1 MARDRRKSEKNTSVY
16 FFLRQSTL
24 FFIFCQPWQEIG
36 DYMEKNIALI
46 PGDGIGPDV
55 VAEAVKVLDAV
66 GKKYGHKWNYK
77 TVIAGGAA
85 IDKFGKPLPQD
96 QLDIC
101 LKSDATLLGA
111 VGGPKWDN
119 VAPEIRPE
127 KALLGLRGGM
137 KVFANLRPAV
147 MWPQLKDACPL
158 KDEVVGDGQLNI
170 LVVRELTGGIY
181 FGERGTSPDGR
192 TAWDTEKYSW
202 EEIERIVR
210 LGFQFAEKRKK
221 HLTVVDKANILNS
234 SRLWRKVAEEVHKE
248 YKDVT
253 LDFLYID
260 NASMQLVRNPRQF
273 DVIAT
278 SNMFGDILTDEASQ
292 ITGSIGM
299 LASASLGDGTGPG
312 LYEPIHGTAPD
323 IAGKDLANPLATI
336 LSAAMLLRYSFKLEK
351 EAKAIEDAVNK
362 VLDDGWRTG
371 DIAGSKLAQVKAA
384 GKLVGTKKMG
394 ELVVEALK

>member
-1 MARDRRKSEKNTSVY
+1 
-16 FFLRQSTL
+16 
-24 FFIFCQPWQEIG
+24 
-36 DYMEKNIALI
+36 MEKNIALI

-55 VAEAVKVLDAV
+55 VAEGVKVLDAV
-66 GKKYGHKWNYK
+66 AAKYGHKFNY
-77 TVIAGGAA
+77 TEVTAGGAA
-85 IDKFGKPLPQD
+85 IDKWGHPLPQD

-101 LKSDATLLGA
+101 LNSDAVLLGA

-137 KVFANLRPAV
+137 KVYANLRPAV
-147 MWPQLKDACPL
+147 MWKQLKDACPL
-158 KDEVVGDGQLNI
+158 KDEIVGEGLDI

-181 FGERGTSPDGR
+181 FGERGTSADGK
-192 TAWDTEKYSW
+192 TAWDTEKYTW

-210 LGFQFAEKRKK
+210 MGFEFAQKRQKR
-221 HLTVVDKANILNS
+221 LAVVDKANILNS
-234 SRLWRKVAEEVHKE
+234 SRLWRKVAEEVHKD
-248 YKDVT
+248 YKDVQ

-260 NASMQLVRNPRQF
+260 NAAMQLVRNPRQF

-299 LASASLGDGTGPG
+299 LASASLGDGKGPG

-336 LSAAMLLRYSFKLEK
+336 LSAAMLLRYSFGLET
-351 EAKAIEDAVNK
+351 EAKAIETAVNT
-362 VLDDGWRTG
+362 VLDAGWRTG
-371 DIAGSKLAQVKAA
+371 DIAGSKLAEVKAA
-384 GKLVGTKKMG
+384 GKLVGTKRMG
-394 ELVVEALK
+394 ELVVEQLKK